1 MKLRVLLLIAL
12 TCSPF
17 TLRAKTVVY
26 AFKGIGQS
34 AIDASGLRHSAES
47 YPGHHPPWDDDRI
60 KTVPPEY
67 SFWDRMRRHMGNGR
81 FRLRL
86 DLKTGA
92 VTKVDTL
99 QSTGFASLDKSA
111 ISAFRQWRWK
121 PGKWKEIDVP
131 VTFVLAQHE

>member
-12 TCSPF
+12 TCSPL
-17 TLRAKTVVY
+17 TVRAKTVVY
-26 AFKGIGQS
+26 AFKGFGQS
-34 AIDASGLRHSAES
+34 AIDASGVQHSAKS
-47 YPGHHPPWDDDRI
+47 YPGQRPPWDDDRV

-67 SFWDRMRRHMGNGR
+67 SFWDRMKRHVGSGR
-81 FRLRL
+81 FRLHL

-111 ISAFRQWRWK
+111 ISAFRQCRWK
-121 PGKWKEIDVP
+121 PGKWKEIEVP
-131 VTFVLAQHE
+131 VTFVLARHE

>member
-26 AFKGIGQS
+26 AFKGFGQS
-34 AIDASGLRHSAES
+34 AIDASGVRHSAKS
-47 YPGHHPPWDDDRI
+47 YPGLHPPWDNDRV
-60 KTVPPEY
+60 KTVAPEY
-67 SFWDRMRRHMGNGR
+67 SFWDRMQRHVGSGR
-81 FRLRL
+81 FRLHL

-99 QSTGFASLDKSA
+99 QSTGFASLDRSA
-111 ISAFRQWRWK
+111 ISAFRQCCWK

-131 VTFVLAQHE
+131 VTFVLARHQ